1 MWKYCWIKYT
11 TYNIYN
17 KWETNTENSIEKFD
31 KIETKKENKGHRR
44 SFWAKV
50 KKDIEL
56 VESFKHEEKFQI
68 FFTSQHFALHFLK
81 ATVKTSFLVCAY
93 TSQKKIQSNF
103 SNNTQL
109 IWINQTH
116 HIEQEQHPQHT
127 KGWLISSFSA
137 YHSHPSTPHAAF
149 ILPQKVKPAK
159 RKTKERKNIQLISC
173 TNIRTDSKFGCVS
186 GKWKKAKA
194 KKEKTLMHITRN
206 WKEQSER
213 KTERVRN
220 PEHK

>member
-68 FFTSQHFALHFLK
+68 LHESALCSTFFESYSEDFISGVCLHFTEENSIKFLK
-81 ATVKTSFLVCAY
+81 
-93 TSQKKIQSNF
+93 
-103 SNNTQL
+103 
-109 IWINQTH
+109 
-116 HIEQEQHPQHT
+116 QHT
-127 KGWLISSFSA
+127 INL
-137 YHSHPSTPHAAF
+137 
-149 ILPQKVKPAK
+149 
-159 RKTKERKNIQLISC
+159 N
-173 TNIRTDSKFGCVS
+173 
-186 GKWKKAKA
+186 
-194 KKEKTLMHITRN
+194 
-206 WKEQSER
+206 
-213 KTERVRN
+213 
-220 PEHK
+220 